1 LLRPITFVKSAHTLA
16 FIALSVANLVVF
28 YSALCGRVTPTTWV
42 AMALV
47 IGEGIILV
55 LNGWRCP
62 LTIYAEKLGAVSGQ
76 VTDIFLPKWLA
87 DRIFPICGG
96 LLAFSMLLFIIRY
109 LASRLGLFA
118 PLQFTSIF

>member
-1 LLRPITFVKSAHTLA
+1 MLRPITLIKSAHTLI
-16 FIALSVANLVVF
+16 FITLSVANLVVF
-28 YSALCGRVTPTTWV
+28 YSALGGLVTPTTWV

-62 LTIYAEKLGAVSGQ
+62 LTTYAEKLGAASGQ
-76 VTDIFLPKWLA
+76 VTDIFLPKWFA

-96 LLAFSMLLFIIRY
+96 LLAFSVLLFAIRY
-109 LASRLGLFA
+109 LASCLGLLA
-118 PLQFTSIF
+118 PLQFTSRF